1 MALKIK
7 SISGIEDIVVSFAD
21 SANNVPATGIVGLE
35 TSGNIEKVIE
45 DDKVIL
51 VGQDYVGKGVITIND
66 NEISADLSDY
76 YNVDEVNGL
85 LDEKH

>member
-35 TSGNIEKVIE
+35 TSGNIEQVVQGDGHSRTWKFP
-45 DDKVIL
+45 
-51 VGQDYVGKGVITIND
+51 
-66 NEISADLSDY
+66 
-76 YNVDEVNGL
+76 
-85 LDEKH
+85 